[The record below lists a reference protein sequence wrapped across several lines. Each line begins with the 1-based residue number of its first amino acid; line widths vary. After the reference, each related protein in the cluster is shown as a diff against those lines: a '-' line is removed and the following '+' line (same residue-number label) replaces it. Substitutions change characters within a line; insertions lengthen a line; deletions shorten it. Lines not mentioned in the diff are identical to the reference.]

1 MITRHKD
8 MHAFNFD
15 QELKQI
21 MIQPPREF
29 SFAETLH
36 YLRRSPA
43 ECMHLVED
51 EKLYKLLQFEEKTM
65 IIEISENEEDTI
77 QIDFVKDA
85 PDSAKTY
92 QQVADYIV
100 EWFDLRTDLNPF
112 YEMAEE
118 DPLLSELVHK
128 YSGLRVIGVPDLFEA
143 FCWSVIGQQVNLPF
157 AYTVKRRFV
166 EAYGKSV
173 EWNERL
179 FWKFP
184 DPKTITSVSVEDL
197 KKLQFTG
204 RKAEYII
211 GIAELIANGHLD
223 KQSLLEDFQ
232 QAEKT
237 LLAIRGIGPWSAHYV
252 MMRCLRDRSAFPIG
266 DAGLQNALKK
276 RLGRQTKP
284 APEEIRELFSRWEN
298 WEAYAVFY
306 LWRSLSD

>member
-1 MITRHKD
+1 MR
-8 MHAFNFD
+8 ASNFD
-15 QELKQI
+15 QELEQI
-21 MIQPPREF
+21 TIQPPREF

-51 EKLYKLLQFEEKTM
+51 EKVYKLLQFEGKTM
-65 IIEISENEEDTI
+65 IIEISENEDGTI
-77 QIDFVKDA
+77 RVDFVKDA
-85 PDSAKTY
+85 PDSAIAY
-92 QQVADYIV
+92 QHVADYIE
-100 EWFDLRTDLNPF
+100 EWFDLRTNLKPY
-112 YEMAEE
+112 YEMAER
-118 DPLLSELVHK
+118 DRLLRDLAHAFH
-128 YSGLRVIGVPDLFEA
+128 GLRVIGVPDLFEA
-143 FCWSVIGQQVNLPF
+143 LCWSVIGQQVNLPF

-173 EWNERL
+173 EWNGRL
-179 FWKFP
+179 FWQFP
-184 DPKTITSVSVEDL
+184 DPKTITSVSVEEL

-211 GIAELIANGHLD
+211 GIAELIANGYFS

-237 LLAIRGIGPWSAHYV
+237 LMAIRGIGPWSAHYV
-252 MMRCLRDRSAFPIG
+252 MMRCLRDPSAFPIG

-306 LWRSLSD
+306 LWRSLSN